1 MIKLT
6 RLNRHILAL
15 NPDLV
20 VWLDA
25 LPDTTLSLVS
35 GEKVI
40 VRESVDEVIDRI
52 VAFRRASY
60 LRPPTIEEAGAGST
74 P

>member
-6 RLNRHILAL
+6 RLNHHVVAL

-40 VRESVDEVIDRI
+40 VRETVDEVIARI
-52 VAFRRASY
+52 VTFRRAS
-60 LRPPTIEEAGAGST
+60 LERPPTKEDPST
-74 P
+74 T

>member
-6 RLNRHILAL
+6 RLNRHIVAL

-52 VAFRRASY
+52 VAFRRAAFV
-60 LRPPTIEEAGAGST
+60 RPPNAEEATGAA

>member
-6 RLNRHILAL
+6 RLNRHTVAL

-40 VRESVDEVIDRI
+40 VRETVDEVIARI
-52 VAFRRASY
+52 VAFRRASFY
-60 LRPPTIEEAGAGST
+60 GPPTSEEATVGVA

>member
-6 RLNRHILAL
+6 RLNRHIVAL

-52 VAFRRASY
+52 VAFRRASFS
-60 LRPPTIEEAGAGST
+60 RPPTLDEATAT

>member
-6 RLNRHILAL
+6 RLNHHIVAL

-40 VRESVDEVIDRI
+40 VRESVDEVIERI
-52 VAFRRASY
+52 VAFRRASQE
-60 LRPPTIEEAGAGST
+60 RPPTSDESAR

>member
-1 MIKLT
+1 VIKLT
-6 RLNRHILAL
+6 RLNRHIVAL

-40 VRESVDEVIDRI
+40 VRETVDEVIERI
-52 VAFRRASY
+52 VAFRRAAHE
-60 LRPPTIEEAGAGST
+60 RPPTQHEST
-74 P
+74 ST